1 MFPNLIMQKKSV
13 LPVLSILLINFVSAF
28 SHYGYN
34 RFSITG
40 FFSSINPDDMILMT
54 LFIIIFAFIN
64 FSLGKFFKD
73 SYGQPNKATAGV
85 VAFAVTSLIIY
96 GFWRT
101 GFDLGGLFYNV
112 GISEDTLFF
121 IMPIVLLVAA
131 IFIAW
136 KVGFAALFLIFGLL
150 IILITRFTDL
160 IYEKGIAL
168 IIGFVLFLIGL
179 WLWWRKRRGVS
190 GYGGGSSGWFGSSPN
205 YDYGGGKQKSP
216 GWFGRYDPDKDIR
229 AAKAVGRGVAA
240 TGRGAWKAGKW
251 VRSKYD
257 FERDKRQ
264 AKAIAKGVGWAGK
277 KAWGGAKG
285 IGKGAVQ
292 AGKLAAQKAQEI
304 KQRREIE
311 KAHAEAL
318 KENERRKQLEQ
329 QKNDMTGLKQ
339 EYKNLIEANKKLV
352 KQNIKQ
358 GGRGTPAK
366 GTPLGNQWQS
376 NFQRMKQIEALL
388 RR

>member
-13 LPVLSILLINFVSAF
+13 LPVLSILLISFVSAF

-73 SYGQPNKATAGV
+73 SYGNPNKAIAGV
-85 VAFAVTSLIIY
+85 VAFAVTSLIVY

-136 KVGFAALFLIFGLL
+136 KVGFAALFLIFGAF
-150 IILITRFTDL
+150 IVLITIFTDL
-160 IYEKGIAL
+160 IYEKLTSL
-168 IIGFVLFLIGL
+168 IIGVVLFLIGL
-179 WLWWRKRRGVS
+179 WLWWRKRKGRL
-190 GYGGGSSGWFGSSPN
+190 GYGGGSS
-205 YDYGGGKQKSP
+205 

-229 AAKAVGRGVAA
+229 AAKAVGRGIAA
-240 TGRGAWKAGKW
+240 TGRGAWGAGKW
-251 VRSKYD
+251 VGSRYD
-257 FERDKRQ
+257 PQRDIRQ

-318 KENERRKQLEQ
+318 KENERR
-329 QKNDMTGLKQ
+329 
-339 EYKNLIEANKKLV
+339 EANK
-352 KQNIKQ
+352 IKQ
-358 GGRGTPAK
+358 LKAADLKSLIDNYNKLDRESGGRDPRLIDLAK
-366 GTPLGNQWQS
+366 EIK
-376 NFQRMKQIEALL
+376 RAKKL
-388 RR
+388 R